1 MIWTTESV
9 NDLIESINELI
20 IKFKISFP
28 NLYIS
33 TISLFQIVKMKL
45 HA

>member
-1 MIWTTESV
+1 MIWTTESI

-28 NLYIS
+28 HLYIS
-33 TISLFQIVKMKL
+33 TISLSQIVKIKL